1 MDKIYLD
8 NNSTTGVDPRVLEAM
23 LAELSGEPS
32 NPSSVH
38 FFGRQAKMRLNG
50 ARQTIA
56 SFLKVKPEEI
66 VFTSSG
72 TEAMNLILG
81 GFFHGKTGGH
91 AISSNVEHSSVY
103 HMLLHFKTQ
112 GLDVSFL
119 PAGLYG
125 AVTPQQIREAIR
137 PDTQFISLI
146 AVNNETGVKHDLDA
160 IGQIALEAGIPLFV
174 DGVAWLG
181 KELFSLH
188 PGISAAG
195 FSGHKIHGP
204 KGTGFA
210 FIRDKVKC
218 HPLLI
223 GGPQESSLR
232 AGTENLAGIV
242 GLAKAVELLRMELP
256 AATERMQDLRD
267 RLEAGLAN
275 LAVVNGMG
283 PRICNISNLSFPGH
297 LGEDL
302 LIALDLAGI
311 AVSHGSAC
319 SSGALEP
326 SRILTQMGL
335 SPSIA
340 KAGIRFSLSRTTTAE
355 EIERAIEAIAH
366 LAR

>member
-1 MDKIYLD
+1 MEKIYLD
-8 NNSTTGVDPRVLEAM
+8 NNSTTGVDPRVVEAM
-23 LAELSGEPS
+23 LEELSAAPS

-38 FFGRQAKMRLNG
+38 FFGRQAKMRLNQ

-56 SFLKVKPEEI
+56 SFLKVKSEEI

-72 TEAMNLILG
+72 TEAMNLILS
-81 GFFHGKTGGH
+81 GFCYGKTGGH
-91 AISSNVEHSSVY
+91 AISSNVEHSSV
-103 HMLLHFKTQ
+103 HQTLLHLKAQ
-112 GLDVSFL
+112 ELDVSFL
-119 PAGLYG
+119 PAGLHG
-125 AVTPQQIREAIR
+125 AVSPSQIKEAIR
-137 PDTQFISLI
+137 SDTRFISLI

-160 IGQIALEAGIPLFV
+160 IGQIALEAGIPLFI

-181 KELFSLH
+181 KELFTLH
-188 PGISAAG
+188 PGIAAAG

-210 FIRDKVKC
+210 FIRSAVKC

-242 GLAKAVELLRMELP
+242 GLAKAMDLLKTELP
-256 AATERMQDLRD
+256 AATKRMQELRD
-267 RLEAGLAN
+267 RLELGLADI
-275 LAVVNGMG
+275 AMTNGTG

-302 LIALDLAGI
+302 LIALDLAGVAI
-311 AVSHGSAC
+311 SHGSAC

-335 SPSIA
+335 PPSIA
-340 KAGIRFSLSRTTTAE
+340 RSALRFSLSRTTTAE
-355 EIERAIEAIAH
+355 EIDAVIEVISH
-366 LAR
+366 LTK